1 MFTKNYLNEKNKTSR
16 SVIKKDKDKTNNK
29 NKTAENFGISLFM
42 GILLLWHYKQ
52 EDVERWTSAGST

>member
-1 MFTKNYLNEKNKTSR
+1 MRKIKTSR

-42 GILLLWHYKQ
+42 EYCYYGIINRR
-52 EDVERWTSAGST
+52 DVERWTSSGST

>member
-1 MFTKNYLNEKNKTSR
+1 MLTKNYLNEKNKTSR

-29 NKTAENFGISLFM
+29 SKTAENFGFSLFM

-52 EDVERWTSAGST
+52 EDVER